1 MYIFVSL
8 DVEILATIMAKYK
21 KKLLQECMLLLC
33 VICVLEQF
41 YTLQLAECQ
50 RTSCSEHHDV

>member
-21 KKLLQECMLLLC
+21 KITAGMY
-33 VICVLEQF
+33 VIIMCYMCFRAILHFAV
-41 YTLQLAECQ
+41 
-50 RTSCSEHHDV
+50 S